1 MTNEEIAR
9 FFNNTK
15 AFIKGE
21 PDLREVKF
29 TVGSCG
35 KRIKAGIPGTGL
47 FYTITL
53 SKKGPAARVGI
64 YCVDYVIFLI

>member
-9 FFNNTK
+9 FFNNTR

-21 PDLREVKF
+21 PNLHKVKF

-35 KRIKAGIPGTGL
+35 KRVQAGIPGMGL

-53 SKKGPAARVGI
+53 SNKRI
-64 YCVDYVIFLI
+64 YSRSGQISR

>member
-9 FFNNTK
+9 FFNNTR

-35 KRIKAGIPGTGL
+35 KRVKVGIPGTGL

-53 SKKGPAARVGI
+53 SSKRTCCRNGHILR
-64 YCVDYVIFLI
+64 